1 MSADGLAACER
12 KMRDAGVA
20 EVAIRT
26 FAHLY
31 RRLAAGETGLIAE
44 SEIEPVAEL
53 PTLERLPGNGAG
65 VVAALERTVIVKVNG
80 GLGTSMGLA
89 GAKSLLTVK
98 HGRSF
103 LEIVAG
109 QVLALRRR
117 YRARL
122 PLVLMNSFHTRAG
135 SLAVLGRYDGLAAD
149 VPLDFVQNREPKIR
163 VDDLMPVSWPASPE
177 LEWCPP
183 GHGDVYTALL
193 GSGMLAR
200 LLEHDYRYMFISNVD
215 NLGAVLD
222 PRILGWLAS
231 EQLPFVSE
239 QCERTEADRK
249 GGHLARRRSDGRLL
263 LRETAQVPETDQA
276 AFEDLGRHR
285 YFNTNNLWVD
295 LRALDAV
302 LRERDGVLELP
313 LIRNLKTV
321 DPADSSS
328 PAVYQLETAMGSAIA
343 VFDGARAL
351 RVARERFAP
360 VKTTDDLLALR
371 SDCYVLADD
380 FRVVVSP
387 RRTLGPLL
395 VALDPRFYKV
405 MADFE
410 ARFPAGPPSLVDCER
425 LVVRGDV
432 TFGAGVV
439 ARGRVEIDAGDE
451 PRVLA
456 DGTLLEG

>member
-1 MSADGLAACER
+1 
-12 KMRDAGVA
+12 
-20 EVAIRT
+20 
-26 FAHLY
+26 
-31 RRLAAGETGLIAE
+31 
-44 SEIEPVAEL
+44 
-53 PTLERLPGNGAG
+53 
-65 VVAALERTVIVKVNG
+65 
-80 GLGTSMGLA
+80 
-89 GAKSLLTVK
+89 
-98 HGRSF
+98 
-103 LEIVAG
+103 
-109 QVLALRRR
+109 
-117 YRARL
+117 
-122 PLVLMNSFHTRAG
+122 
-135 SLAVLGRYDGLAAD
+135 
-149 VPLDFVQNREPKIR
+149 
-163 VDDLMPVSWPASPE
+163 
-177 LEWCPP
+177 
-183 GHGDVYTALL
+183 
-193 GSGMLAR
+193 MLAR

-249 GGHLARRRSDGRLL
+249 GGHLARRSSDGRLL

-295 LRALDAV
+295 LRALAAV
-302 LRERDGVLELP
+302 LRERGGVLELP

-351 RVARERFAP
+351 RVERERFAP

-371 SDCYVLADD
+371 SDYYVLADD